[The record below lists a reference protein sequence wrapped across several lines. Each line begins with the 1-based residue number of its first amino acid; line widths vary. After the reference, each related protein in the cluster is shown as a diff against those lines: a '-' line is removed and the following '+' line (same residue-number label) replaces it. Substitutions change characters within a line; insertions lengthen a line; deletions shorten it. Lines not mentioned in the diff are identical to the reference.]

1 MSLDPSDQRRRLRD
15 RLVNPGGLRL
25 FRGLRCCCA
34 HALACASLA
43 LPLSDGLGAG
53 MHSGLG
59 KEPGSR
65 LLVLCQAATAPP
77 RGPDGVNAVSQADA
91 RACLAFIDGF
101 AWGHAWASW
110 RESRDMWFCLPEGF
124 SSEQGARD
132 VVSYLQ
138 LHPDRLDEDGHLLV
152 FLALTAAYPCTP

>member
-1 MSLDPSDQRRRLRD
+1 MDRSDKRRW
-15 RLVNPGGLRL
+15 LVCP
-25 FRGLRCCCA
+25 A
-34 HALACASLA
+34 IALACATLA
-43 LPLSDGLGAG
+43 LPLGDGLAAG
-53 MHSGLG
+53 THSGLG

-65 LLVLCQAATAPP
+65 LLALCQAATAPP
-77 RGPDGVNAVSQADA
+77 QPDGVSAVSQADA

-110 RESRDMWFCLPEGF
+110 RKSRDMWFCLPEGF

-138 LHPDRLDEDGHLLV
+138 LHPDRLDEDSHLLV